1 MLPKEQLIVGEMA
14 YKNKGFFS
22 GIYGIVEQNPSGC
35 SKYLLVYKDG
45 SKNGFNNLNEITIV
59 KDKGIC

>member
-1 MLPKEQLIVGEMA
+1 MLSKEQLIAGRMA

-22 GIYGIVEQNPSGC
+22 GIYGIVELNPSRH

-45 SKNGFNNLNEITIV
+45 SKNGFNHLNEITIIE
-59 KDKGIC
+59 DTGIR

>member
-1 MLPKEQLIVGEMA
+1 MLPKERSIVGKMG

-22 GIYGIVEQNPSGC
+22 GIYGIVELNPSGH

-45 SKNGFNNLNEITIV
+45 TANMFNHLNEVTIV
-59 KDKGIC
+59 EDKDIC